1 MRAFRLLAA
10 LLWVG
15 VCSGQSPLPANPGAR
30 AGGHLGV
37 SSGVLFMSSRA
48 VPLFAQRED
57 AGVLPVRTVVEAQP
71 SPDAAWLHVWHLGRV
86 YEADA
91 SAFRPEA
98 ELLKDLATYEAD
110 VRKRYQETAT
120 VYDRKVTRMRELNRA
135 AQHSLAH
142 DGEWVA
148 VFPAPAPLEG
158 DSARTTNAELVVK
171 ERNPG
176 PGRAAM
182 VQREI
187 RKLSREV
194 ARLEQQL
201 ADVEREGQRIADVR
215 GSLERRFSDYRTA
228 RNGP

>member
-1 MRAFRLLAA
+1 MSPPRTRALRDTQLWMVAA
-10 LLWVG
+10 IT
-15 VCSGQSPLPANPGAR
+15 GA
-30 AGGHLGV
+30 
-37 SSGVLFMSSRA
+37 
-48 VPLFAQRED
+48 
-57 AGVLPVRTVVEAQP
+57 
-71 SPDAAWLHVWHLGRV
+71 
-86 YEADA
+86 EADA

-110 VRKRYQETAT
+110 VRKRYQETAA

-135 AQHSLAH
+135 AQHSLSH
-142 DGEWVA
+142 DVGWV
-148 VFPAPAPLEG
+148 VVSPAPAPLEG

-215 GSLERRFSDYRTA
+215 SSLERRFSDYRTA